1 MKNIFANIV
10 LSFGFQLFL
19 SASWQHYS

>member
-1 MKNIFANIV
+1 MKNIFANVV

-19 SASWQHYS
+19 SASWLHYS